1 MCCCC
6 SVQSELSV
14 LSQVGPI
21 VAVASSSLTT
31 ENVHQP
37 QQLIFMLVCVIL
49 DYFVD
54 PVNSLLLAGEVELAE
69 DEGPVAAC
77 GSLSWPG
84 CIKHHGKVLRFI
96 YVIISGPDTKMIR
109 FSLV

>member
-37 QQLIFMLVCVIL
+37 QQLIFMLDCVIL

-54 PVNSLLLAGEVELAE
+54 PVN
-69 DEGPVAAC
+69 
-77 GSLSWPG
+77 
-84 CIKHHGKVLRFI
+84 R
-96 YVIISGPDTKMIR
+96 
-109 FSLV
+109 